1 MANFEDFYINADTL
15 ANATAVFTDQQMT
28 TLAPDGYYSD
38 GISNRYQTSAGLGP
52 SVSCPECN
60 VDCDTD
66 VVFSL
71 TEGSGSL
78 RATVTTG
85 NSPGAIR
92 VVLNGV
98 GSRPAGVNLLFG
110 GNNYNY
116 FSTALSSNYPTQ
128 VAAPNTSQTGYFWGV
143 GGTAFCSSWDSGGS
157 NPFSVFYYNPTLD
170 VWYDSGTTTISSYA
184 NQLSSGIT
192 QYTAGTLVVYIPKA
206 TPGPASVDVQFD
218 LPCGPGPLLTIGCP
232 TTLQSIAT
240 SGTQNSHANACGSS
254 ISGLAYIGPV
264 KSTTPGVLSI
274 KDWIFSTSN
283 ASTFYPD
290 GYYKAAGADLSG
302 VDPANNGSFRVQD
315 GVVTEIQTC

>member
-15 ANATAVFTDQQMT
+15 ANATAVFTDQAMT

-60 VDCDTD
+60 VDCDRD

-78 RATVTTG
+78 RANVTTG

-98 GSRPAGVNLLFG
+98 GSRPAGVNLVFG
-110 GNNYNY
+110 GINYNY
-116 FSTALSSNYPTQ
+116 FSTLLSSNYPTQ
-128 VAAPNTSQTGYFWGV
+128 VAAPNSFATGYFWGV
-143 GGTAFCSSWDSGGS
+143 GGTAFCGSWDSGGS
-157 NPFSVFYYNPTLD
+157 NPFSIFYYNPTLD
-170 VWYDSGTTTISSYA
+170 VWYNSGTTTVSSYS
-184 NQLSSGIT
+184 NQLTSGIT
-192 QYTAGTLVVYIPKA
+192 QYKAGTLVVYIPKIA
-206 TPGPASVDVQFD
+206 PGPASLDVQFD

-232 TTLQSIAT
+232 TTLQSIGT
-240 SGTQNSHANACGSS
+240 SGTQSSHINACGSS
-254 ISGLAYIGPV
+254 VVGAAYIGPV
-264 KSTTPGVLSI
+264 RSTTPGVLAK
-274 KDWIFSTSN
+274 KDWIFTTSN
-283 ASTFYPD
+283 ASGFFPD
-290 GYYKAAGADLSG
+290 GYYKAAGADLEG
-302 VDPANNGSFRVQD
+302 VSTSFGSFRVQD